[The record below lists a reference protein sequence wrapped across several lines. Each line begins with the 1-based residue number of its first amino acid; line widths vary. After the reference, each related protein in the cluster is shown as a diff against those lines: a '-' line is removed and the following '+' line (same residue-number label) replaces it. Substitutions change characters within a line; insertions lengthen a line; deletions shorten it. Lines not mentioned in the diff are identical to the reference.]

1 MGEGEKRP
9 REEGDRVERKE
20 VSVAVVVVVFITG
33 DGGGLCGE
41 RIMMQ
46 RYCRKLVANN
56 P

>member
-9 REEGDRVERKE
+9 REEGDRVGRRE
-20 VSVAVVVVVFITG
+20 VSVAVVVVFITG
-33 DGGGLCGE
+33 DGSGLCGE

-46 RYCRKLVANN
+46 RYCRKLDANN